1 MSFDNSNNSTNDK
14 DERKYHD
21 RNKSD
26 DLQISRTDMN
36 MLIMNYLVT
45 GKQHLLFPVHDV
57 NQLVNY
63 QYNCDCILKNLGKVS
78 YLAYKYHPLFKND
91 SLFE

>member
-1 MSFDNSNNSTNDK
+1 MSFENNTNNGNEK
-14 DERKYHD
+14 EERKYHD

-45 GKQHLLFPVHDV
+45 GNPIEFFAYVK
-57 NQLVNY
+57 
-63 QYNCDCILKNLGKVS
+63 IL
-78 YLAYKYHPLFKND
+78 
-91 SLFE
+91 

>member
-1 MSFDNSNNSTNDK
+1 MSFETTNNVGK
-14 DERKYHD
+14 KEERKYHE

-45 GKQHLLFPVHDV
+45 GMVHKDNIIV
-57 NQLVNY
+57 I
-63 QYNCDCILKNLGKVS
+63 CSDFEHG
-78 YLAYKYHPLFKND
+78 PLFLLNFD
-91 SLFE
+91 LYGQILTVSTTHIMDNLYFVMFV

>member
-1 MSFDNSNNSTNDK
+1 MSFEIATNNLHEKQDK
-14 DERKYHD
+14 KSYD

-45 GKQHLLFPVHDV
+45 GKQLLCPRSP
-57 NQLVNY
+57 LV
-63 QYNCDCILKNLGKVS
+63 I
-78 YLAYKYHPLFKND
+78 FT
-91 SLFE
+91 

>member
-1 MSFDNSNNSTNDK
+1 MSFETNNSNGTTK
-14 DERKYHD
+14 EERKYQD

-45 GKQHLLFPVHDV
+45 GNVFLSIPHTRNLLHTVPLILPVLGT
-57 NQLVNY
+57 NTE
-63 QYNCDCILKNLGKVS
+63 CI
-78 YLAYKYHPLFKND
+78 
-91 SLFE
+91 